1 MQSPME
7 SGFIM
12 CPCCQGDDNDP
23 STSLR
28 HARAPASS
36 VRQGGQLLQ
45 TLTLGISTQERIH
58 CVQGLEPCWVMNVL
72 LLSVLVHFL

>member
-1 MQSPME
+1 ME

-36 VRQGGQLLQ
+36 VCQGGQLLQ
-45 TLTLGISTQERIH
+45 ALTLGVSTQERIH
-58 CVQGLEPCWVMNVL
+58 CVQGLEPGRVMVII
-72 LLSVLVHFL
+72 LLSI